1 MSDALK
7 NFAASTVAT
16 APSPATSGTSLT
28 VAAGQGALFPAAPFD
43 LTMWPSGAQP
53 TAANAEIAR
62 VTAVSTDTFTITR
75 AQYGTTAQSVATG
88 WNVAQN
94 LTAEMLG
101 QYLPTGAAAGGDLTG
116 TYPDPTLAA
125 VGTAGT
131 YGSATAVPVVTTDT
145 KGRVTG
151 VTTAAPDDTTKVPLA
166 GGTMTGQLIVPDLS
180 VSGLTGA
187 TAASRYVGATTSGAP
202 ATGTFAVGDY
212 SIDQSGAIWICTTA
226 GSPGTWALID
236 STSKTATL
244 TNKRITK
251 RVDAV
256 SAPGAT
262 PSMDTDTYDFFDFT
276 GLATAITSMTTGLT
290 GTPVNGD
297 LLWVAFTDD
306 GTAQGI
312 TWGTSFESSTVSL
325 PTTTVAGARL
335 DVVLAWN
342 TATSKWRCLGVS

>member
-1 MSDALK
+1 MVDAYK
-7 NFAASTVAT
+7 NLAIGTVAT
-16 APSPATSGTSLT
+16 APSPATSGTSL
-28 VAAGQGALFPAAPFD
+28 VLAAGEGARFPAPPFD
-43 LTMWPSGAQP
+43 VTLFAPGTIPDPS
-53 TAANAEIAR
+53 NAEISR
-62 VTAVSTDTFTITR
+62 CTAVSTDTLTLAR
-75 AQYGTTAQSVATG
+75 AQYGTTAQAV
-88 WNVAQN
+88 
-94 LTAEMLG
+94 
-101 QYLPTGAAAGGDLTG
+101 
-116 TYPDPTLAA
+116 A
-125 VGTAGT
+125 VGWYVDNAMTANFIGQII
-131 YGSATAVPVVTTDT
+131 
-145 KGRVTG
+145 
-151 VTTAAPDDTTKVPLA
+151 AASVPLA